1 MRITEGVCCHCQS
14 IRPVV
19 PASLNHEE
27 REELEEMEHGDEMN
41 YVMAP
46 HRILGDSGPECEG
59 VGTMPQ
65 TVNIKFAALIT
76 GSRPHRG

>member
-1 MRITEGVCCHCQS
+1 MITKGVCCFCQS
-14 IRPVV
+14 LRPVV
-19 PASLNHEE
+19 PANLNDAE

-46 HRILGDSGPECEG
+46 HLILGDSGPECEG

-65 TVNIKFAALIT
+65 TVDSKFAALIT
-76 GSRPHRG
+76 GSSPHSG